1 MNFLNGITEK
11 MRKASSSMVSENFM
25 MIASLLSEAK
35 SQAREQAQA
44 VSSMELKNA
53 IKKLKSGEALGAE
66 DIQYMRLWI
75 VGDAEGYTGME
86 NSFQEW
92 VDEFKRLEA
101 SIGAYENKE
110 LSLDELFKVHGVV
123 EDALRIAADIGNFLE
138 KQERVVNF
146 ENAIRDT
153 KNLDVEILITILE
166 SKLKSPGM

>member
-1 MNFLNGITEK
+1 MNFLNGIAEK
-11 MRKASSSMVSENFM
+11 MGKASNAMTSENFM
-25 MIASLLSEAK
+25 MVASLLSEVK
-35 SQAREQAQA
+35 TQAREQAQL
-44 VSSMELKNA
+44 VSSAKIKDA
-53 IKKLKSGEALGAE
+53 IGKLKSGQALGEE

-92 VDEFKRLEA
+92 VAEFKRLQGA
-101 SIGAYENKE
+101 IGAYEDKQ
-110 LSLDELFKVHGVV
+110 LSLDELFKVHGIV
-123 EDALRIAADIGNFLE
+123 EDALRISADIGNFLE

-166 SKLKSPGM
+166 SKIKSSSM